1 MLDKVLPNFLNPR
14 YWLKTLQEIRLVWA
28 LMRDPRV
35 PGYLKLLPGFFL
47 VYLLVPFDLV
57 PGFIPVL
64 GQLDDIAL
72 LLLLVPLFIRLA
84 PDELVEEYKARMELQ
99 RIET

>member
-1 MLDKVLPNFLNPR
+1 MLDQLLPNVLNPR

-28 LMRDPRV
+28 LIQDPRV
-35 PGYLKLLPGFFL
+35 PGYLKLLPALFV
-47 VYLLVPFDLV
+47 VYLLVPFDLI

-84 PDELVEEYKARMELQ
+84 PDDLVEEYKAEMNLR
-99 RIET
+99 RIES